1 MSRDA
6 LRLTVLVTLV
16 CVTAVVRV
24 RADETPPSAADVEF
38 FEQKIR
44 PLLVTRCFE
53 CHSEKGNGEKG
64 KGEPGKV
71 KGGLHLDSRAGMLA
85 GGDSGP
91 AIVPE
96 KPAESLI
103 IEAINYSQ
111 DSAQM
116 PPRGKLPQNE
126 IDLLT
131 EWVRRGA
138 PFPESETRP
147 DGPAGRTKKGID
159 FETGKKFWSFQPVH
173 EHPLPAAKTAGWG
186 ERRIDA
192 FVLEGLERSGL
203 GQSPLADRRTL
214 LRRLSLD
221 LVGLPPTP
229 AELEMFEADTVP
241 DAYARQVERLLA
253 SPHYGEK
260 WGRFWLDVVRYCD
273 TAEPWSIE
281 QSARAWLYRDWVV
294 QALNDDMRY
303 DRFLEMQLAADLV
316 PDRQPADF
324 AALGFLGLSPVYWK
338 ELKLDQSVI
347 KSVVAE
353 EWEER
358 IHTLSGA
365 LLGLT
370 VACARCH
377 DHKFD
382 PVSQEDYYALAGILA
397 STRLTPRALLPESE
411 AKVVTAAHEQIKA
424 WQKAREEALA
434 IKPETDESKQKAADL
449 AKQIAELEQATPHFK
464 EPLVYAVEDASL
476 FVLPDGPDRTRLE
489 YKTGEPLN
497 VALHIRGNPSNL
509 GPVVP
514 RRFLSVLSAGAPAP
528 FQEGSGRREFARAL
542 VTDAAPLTARVI
554 VNRVWQQHF
563 GRGLVDTPSNFGTT
577 GAMPSHPALFDDLV
591 ARFIAQGWSLKW
603 LHRELVL
610 SATYRQSSAYDAGK
624 FAVDPENRL
633 LWRANRRRLEV
644 EAWRDAMLAATGRL
658 DLTLGGPDR
667 SLDDLDNVR
676 RTLYSTVKRREL
688 HAMLR
693 LNDFPD
699 PTTHNASRDLTTTP
713 LQQLFVLNSPFMLQ
727 QSAAL
732 AERVQRDV
740 PGDQEGQVRQAY
752 RLLYGR
758 DPTAKQ
764 IQLARDFF
772 APVVNDRAAND
783 QAAIDPAALGELWKQ
798 YAQALLGSNESA
810 FVD

>member
-1 MSRDA
+1 MARA
-6 LRLTVLVTLV
+6 GLKIKILATLV
-16 CVTAVVRV
+16 CGLTVCGAAAAQAQ
-24 RADETPPSAADVEF
+24 ADDTPPAAADVEF

-44 PLLVTRCFE
+44 PLLVMRCFE
-53 CHSEKGNGEKG
+53 CHSEKGNGEKS
-64 KGEPGKV
+64 KGI
-71 KGGLHLDSRAGMLA
+71 KGGLHLDSRAGILA

-91 AIVPE
+91 AVVPE
-96 KPAESLI
+96 KPVESLLI
-103 IEAINYSQ
+103 DAVNYSQ

-116 PPRGKLPQNE
+116 PPRGKLPQAE

-138 PFPESETRP
+138 PFPVGDAKP
-147 DGPAGRTKKGID
+147 DAGAAKAKKGID
-159 FETGKKFWSFQPVH
+159 FAAGRKFWSFQPVH
-173 EHPLPAAKTAGWG
+173 EHLAPAVNDIDWG

-192 FVLEGLERSGL
+192 FILAGLQQAGL
-203 GQSPLADRRTL
+203 GHAPVADRRTL

-229 AELEMFEADTVP
+229 AELHDFEADAAP

-260 WGRFWLDVVRYCD
+260 WGRFWLDLVRYCD

-294 QALNDDMRY
+294 QALNDDLRY
-303 DRFLEMQLAADLV
+303 DRFLELQLAADLV
-316 PDRQPADF
+316 PDRQPADI
-324 AALGFLGLSPVYWK
+324 AALGFMGLSPVYWK

-397 STRLTPRALLPESE
+397 STKLTPRALLPEAE
-411 AKVVTAAHEQIKA
+411 AKAVVAAHEQIKV
-424 WQKAREEALA
+424 WQKEREAALA

-449 AKQIAELEQATPHFK
+449 AKKIADLEQATPHFR
-464 EPLVYAVEDASL
+464 EPLAYAVEDASL
-476 FVLPDGPDRTRLE
+476 HVLPDGPDRTRLE
-489 YKTGEPLN
+489 YKAGEPLN
-497 VALHIRGNPSNL
+497 VAMHIRGNPSNL

-514 RRFLSVLSAGAPAP
+514 RRFLSVLSTGAPAP

-542 VTDAAPLTARVI
+542 VTESAPLTARVI

-577 GAMPSHPALFDDLV
+577 GALPSHPELFDDLV
-591 ARFIAQGWSLKW
+591 ARFIAHGWSLKW

-610 SATYRQSSAYDAGK
+610 SAAYRQSSAYDAAR

-667 SLDDLDNVR
+667 SLDDLENNR

-732 AERVQRDV
+732 AERVRRDV
-740 PGDQEGQVRQAY
+740 PGDVEGQVRQAY

-758 DPTAKQ
+758 EPTAKQ
-764 IQLARDFF
+764 LLLAREFF
-772 APVVNDRAAND
+772 APAGDCVTT
-783 QAAIDPAALGELWKQ
+783 QQEFWKQ

>member
-1 MSRDA
+1 
-6 LRLTVLVTLV
+6 L
-16 CVTAVVRV
+16 
-24 RADETPPSAADVEF
+24 
-38 FEQKIR
+38 
-44 PLLVTRCFE
+44 
-53 CHSEKGNGEKG
+53 
-64 KGEPGKV
+64 
-71 KGGLHLDSRAGMLA
+71 
-85 GGDSGP
+85 
-91 AIVPE
+91 
-96 KPAESLI
+96 
-103 IEAINYSQ
+103 
-111 DSAQM
+111 
-116 PPRGKLPQNE
+116 
-126 IDLLT
+126 
-131 EWVRRGA
+131 
-138 PFPESETRP
+138 
-147 DGPAGRTKKGID
+147 
-159 FETGKKFWSFQPVH
+159 SF
-173 EHPLPAAKTAGWG
+173 
-186 ERRIDA
+186 
-192 FVLEGLERSGL
+192 
-203 GQSPLADRRTL
+203 
-214 LRRLSLD
+214 D
-221 LVGLPPTP
+221 LVGLPPSPT
-229 AELEMFEADTVP
+229 ELAAFEADTAP
-241 DAYARQVERLLA
+241 DAFAGQVERLLA

-260 WGRFWLDVVRYCD
+260 WGRFWLDLARYCD

-281 QSARAWLYRDWVV
+281 PSARAWLYRDWVV
-294 QALNDDMRY
+294 QALNDDMGY

-316 PDRQPADF
+316 LDRQAADL

-397 STRLTPRALLPESE
+397 STKLTPRALLPEPE
-411 AKVVTAAHEQIKA
+411 ARIVAAAHEQVKV
-424 WQKAREEALA
+424 WQKSRDEALA

-449 AKQIAELEQATPHFK
+449 AKNIAELEAATPHFRD
-464 EPLVYAVEDASL
+464 PLVYAVEDASL
-476 FVLPDGPDRTRLE
+476 HVLPDGPDRSRLE
-489 YKTGEPLN
+489 YRSSEPLN
-497 VALHIRGNPSNL
+497 VALQVRGNPSNL

-514 RRFLSVLSAGAPAP
+514 RRFLSVLSAAPPRP

-577 GAMPSHPALFDDLV
+577 GAPPSHPELLDDLA

-610 SATYRQSSAYDAGK
+610 SATYQQSSVCDAGK
-624 FAVDPENRL
+624 YSIDPENRL
-633 LWRANRRRLEV
+633 FWRANRRRLEV
-644 EAWRDAMLAATGRL
+644 EAWRDAMLMASGRL
-658 DLTLGGPDR
+658 DLALGGPDR
-667 SLDDLDNVR
+667 GLDDPDNNR
-676 RTLYSTVKRREL
+676 RTLYATVKRREL

-713 LQQLFVLNSPFMLQ
+713 LQQLFVLNSPFIRE
-727 QSAAL
+727 QSAVL
-732 AERVQRDV
+732 AERVRRDA
-740 PGDQEGQVRQAY
+740 PDDEEGQIRRAY

-758 DPTAKQ
+758 EPTAKQ
-764 IQLARDFF
+764 MQLAREFF
-772 APVVNDRAAND
+772 ATAAN
-783 QAAIDPAALGELWKQ
+783 DPAALEEVWKQ

>member
-1 MSRDA
+1 M
-6 LRLTVLVTLV
+6 
-16 CVTAVVRV
+16 
-24 RADETPPSAADVEF
+24 
-38 FEQKIR
+38 
-44 PLLVTRCFE
+44 RCFE
-53 CHSEKGNGEKG
+53 CHSDKG
-64 KGEPGKV
+64 KGV
-71 KGGLHLDSRAGMLA
+71 KGGLHLDSRAGMLT

-103 IEAINYSQ
+103 VEAVNYSQ

-116 PPRGKLPQNE
+116 PPRGKLPQAE

-131 EWVRRGA
+131 EWVRRNA
-138 PFPESETRP
+138 PFPESKTNAEGT
-147 DGPAGRTKKGID
+147 AGKAKRGID
-159 FETGKKFWSFQPVH
+159 FETGKKFWSFQPAH
-173 EHPLPAAKTAGWG
+173 EHSLPALKVSGWG

-192 FVLEGLERSGL
+192 FILDELERNGL
-203 GQSPLADRRTL
+203 AQTPTADRRTL
-214 LRRLSLD
+214 LRRLSFD
-221 LVGLPPTP
+221 LVGLPPPP
-229 AELEMFEADTVP
+229 AELEAFETDLAP
-241 DAYARQVERLLA
+241 DAYARQVDRLLA

-260 WGRFWLDVVRYCD
+260 WGRVWLDVARYCD
-273 TAEPWSIE
+273 TAEQWSIE
-281 QSARAWLYRDWVV
+281 PSARAWLYRDWVV

-303 DRFLEMQLAADLV
+303 DRFLELQLAADLV
-316 PDRQPADF
+316 ADRRPADI

-382 PVSQEDYYALAGILA
+382 PVSQEDYYAIAGILA
-397 STRLTPRALLPESE
+397 STKLTPRPLLPESE
-411 AKVVTAAHEQIKA
+411 ARVVAAAHEQIKA
-424 WQKAREEALA
+424 WQKDRDAALA

-449 AKQIAELEQATPHFK
+449 ARQIAELEQATPHFR

-476 FVLPDGPDRTRLE
+476 YVLPDGPDRTRLE
-489 YKTGEPLN
+489 YKTGEALN
-497 VALHIRGNPSNL
+497 VALHVRGNPSNL

-514 RRFLSVLSAGAPAP
+514 RRFLSVLSAGTPAP

-542 VTDAAPLTARVI
+542 TSDAAPLTARVI

-577 GAMPSHPALFDDLV
+577 GALPSHPALFDDLV
-591 ARFIAQGWSLKW
+591 ARFIAHGWSLKW

-624 FAVDPENRL
+624 FAVDPENRF

-658 DLTLGGPDR
+658 DLALGGADL
-667 SLDDLDNVR
+667 SLDDLANNR

-699 PTTHNASRDLTTTP
+699 PTTHNAARDRTTTP

-740 PGDQEGQVRQAY
+740 PGDQEGQVRRTY

-758 DPTAKQ
+758 EPTAKQ
-764 IQLARDFF
+764 LQLAREFF
-772 APVVNDRAAND
+772 AAAAND
-783 QAAIDPAALGELWKQ
+783 AEANNPVAVGELWKQ